1 MVKTAGMTALFVEKR
16 RSYNMNTFL
25 QEYGVIIVAVLVTL
39 AMVGIAVFF
48 GNQVQEGI
56 TTVLNKFMKLVAD
69 ATPSTVH

>member
-1 MVKTAGMTALFVEKR
+1 
-16 RSYNMNTFL
+16 MNTFL